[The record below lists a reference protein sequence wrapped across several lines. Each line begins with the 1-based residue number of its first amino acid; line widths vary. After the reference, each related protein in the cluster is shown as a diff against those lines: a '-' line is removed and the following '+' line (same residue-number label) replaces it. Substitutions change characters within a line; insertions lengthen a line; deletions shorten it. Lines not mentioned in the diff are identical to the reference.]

1 MDATA
6 ANRKPIPPWI
16 AAQEAVDAMKA
27 LYAPTPYALH
37 PGVLVR
43 TASLDDLAMI
53 WPRDGAVV
61 IAFAGTRNTAQWV
74 NNLHRLGGMHY
85 TTDGLGMHG
94 GAWKTMCEMHLLI
107 SEAIR
112 QIGRGMPLRIVKH
125 SRGGLLGP
133 EWIRREGYKFRIQC
147 VTSLGSPRVGNAAF
161 VKAVE
166 TIAGPDC
173 KFYRITHNNDPVPWV
188 PPSVR
193 GYRHLGEHWHL
204 DRKGRAYKGGLGFAR
219 GLWDGLAGRT
229 ASAWHGVAMDGVGD
243 HRIDSGY
250 KPAVAKWVAANV
262 L

>member
-53 WPRDGAVV
+53 WPREGAVV
-61 IAFAGTRNTAQWV
+61 ITFAGTRNTAQWV

-85 TTDGLGMHG
+85 TTNGEGVHDGIWQSMCGMVLPIRDVLFELGQG
-94 GAWKTMCEMHLLI
+94 RP
-107 SEAIR
+107 IR
-112 QIGRGMPLRIVKH
+112 VCGH
-125 SRGGLLGP
+125 SRGGMLALEWVRRAGQDYRIEAVTTLGGP
-133 EWIRREGYKFRIQC
+133 RTGNGSFIRA
-147 VTSLGSPRVGNAAF
+147 VGD
-161 VKAVE
+161 
-166 TIAGPDC
+166 IAGPHC
-173 KFYRITHNNDPVPWV
+173 SFYRVTHNNDPVPWV
-188 PPSVR
+188 PPSIK

-219 GLWDGLAGRT
+219 GLWDGLAGRGMAALQKT
-229 ASAWHGVAMDGVGD
+229 ALDGVAD
-243 HRIDSGY
+243 HRIDTGY
-250 KPAVAKWVAANV
+250 KPAVAAWGAANV
-262 L
+262 S